1 MMNFVQFK
9 NEYINTL
16 EAFLEI
22 SEQNNKPGLIASL
35 YSQKLANELADMEE
49 ENPIWVEKIE
59 DQLAKKH
66 ELQNGDFNPYE
77 YINKGSH

>member
-1 MMNFVQFK
+1 MNFLQFK

-16 EAFLEI
+16 ESFLEI
-22 SEQNNKPGLIASL
+22 AEQDYEPGLIASL

-59 DQLAKKH
+59 DQLAK
-66 ELQNGDFNPYE
+66 EGV
-77 YINKGSH
+77 I

>member
-1 MMNFVQFK
+1 MNFLQFK

-16 EAFLEI
+16 ESFLEI
-22 SEQNNKPGLIASL
+22 AEQDYEPGLIASL

-49 ENPIWVEKIE
+49 ENPVWVEKIE

-66 ELQNGDFNPYE
+66 ELQNSDFNPYE